1 MSISTARY
9 AQPSTG
15 TVNKIAEVTFSF
27 WILKILATT
36 LGESTGDLIA
46 QTLNLGY
53 VAGLAI
59 TGAALLVILIAQV
72 RATRCHPL
80 LFWLAIVGTT
90 TAGTEISDMMDRT
103 LGLGYL
109 WGR

>member
-80 LFWLAIVGTT
+80 LF
-90 TAGTEISDMMDRT
+90 
-103 LGLGYL
+103 
-109 WGR
+109 